1 MCKKCNVKS
10 TYRRSPRQHG
20 RPPRVFVICTNCGA
34 EVQATIK
41 AGEVHEFPSRRKV
54 PDEYR
59 LTEYETL
66 RLTKAEKKR
75 FKASGRTA
83 RDVFLAGLMA
93 GTDR

>member
-41 AGEVHEFPSRRKV
+41 AGEVREFPSRRKV
-54 PDEYR
+54 PAEYALTEFMTFR
-59 LTEYETL
+59 LTE
-66 RLTKAEKKR
+66 AEKGRWKN
-75 FKASGRTA
+75 SGREA
-83 RDVFLAGLMA
+83 RDVFLAGL
-93 GTDR
+93 DR

>member
-1 MCKKCNVKS
+1 MCLSCNVKS
-10 TYRRSPRQHG
+10 TYRHSPRTHG

-41 AGEVHEFPSRRKV
+41 AGEVCEFPSRRKV

-66 RLTKAEKKR
+66 RLTKGEKKQ

-83 RDVFLAGLMA
+83 RDVFLAGL
-93 GTDR
+93 DN